1 VDLFAEL
8 GFEELVAVCYCLLFC
23 LLLIAYCLLL
33 VACCLLLLIRYVLR
47 TSSPGVARQLL
58 TFLASPEGRDKK
70 SKRLPGRPRQRT
82 LVRRNTRQ
90 DFPTGNEDQE
100 RVNASNARFNFKTF
114 TRGSPNKP
122 HCGVSVCCCTN
133 ARILS
138 AARPRSCAT
147 RAT

>member
-1 VDLFAEL
+1 MCCCDRKKRDACLSAASCASLPIAATQRQVPRRGDALRSPFFA
-8 GFEELVAVCYCLLFC
+8 Y
-23 LLLIAYCLLL
+23 
-33 VACCLLLLIRYVLR
+33 
-47 TSSPGVARQLL
+47 
-58 TFLASPEGRDKK
+58 FLWRDKE
-70 SKRLPGRPRQRT
+70 SEPLPGRPRQRT